1 MHPRKF
7 KYFLIAGVALVW
19 GIIIYRIIRS
29 LSNETPVVPVP
40 LLAAPTFNY
49 TIEPDTFF
57 LFADYPDPFLPDEE
71 NSDTGNVSE
80 PKPIT
85 NTDPG
90 LNQPPLQTAPAD
102 SFDPSIIKYT
112 GMIAN
117 PEMKIRMAI
126 IKINEREVVLKEKGK
141 TADFTLQKILKDKII
156 IMHKSK
162 RYEVLRDQ

>member
-1 MHPRKF
+1 MNPKML
-7 KYFLIAGVALVW
+7 KYFLITGVVLVW
-19 GIIIYRIIRS
+19 GIITFRIIRS
-29 LSNETPVVPVP
+29 LSNETPIVPVSQ
-40 LLAAPTFNY
+40 LAAPAFNY
-49 TIEPDTFF
+49 TTEPDTFF

-71 NSDTGNVSE
+71 NSDTGNISE

-90 LNQPPLQTAPAD
+90 LNQPPLQPVPSD
-102 SFDPSIIKYT
+102 GFDPSTIKYS

-126 IKINEREVVLKEKGK
+126 IKINEREAVLKEKDK
-141 TADFTLQKILKDKII
+141 TADFILQKILKDKIVI
-156 IMHKSK
+156 IHKTK